1 MMEMLNSSTGYIVEN
16 AIDSEIRI
24 RVWWALFMADNWCS
38 SSLGLP
44 RQMKDSTRPD
54 RLPVDE
60 HLFASLAPE
69 SPCSMVQGCRIPG
82 LWAHMV
88 TLVELFPL
96 IQDLNRRVVHERQLS
111 QTQLEHDTNQLAQ
124 RLELGRGTGG
134 PFLAL
139 HLGFHHYATLLY
151 YQYLDT
157 AFIQTTQSRL
167 FAARCKHHAL
177 GYSTLLARGRQQP
190 GCEAVYP
197 TTTSSSSGE
206 KDTSSFDHFSHHD
219 ANHPSIS
226 LSPLL
231 SPLAHACVTPPPT
244 PEPFSTFT
252 NNAAFFPA
260 DNYSS
265 WRTIYGRTLQLPD
278 GSFLMTWEDY
288 PPEPPQVAFPI
299 YRSTDGGA
307 TWSEYSRVEDTVDG
321 WGLRYQPFLYT
332 LETAWGEYDAGTIL
346 ISGASVPADLSE
358 AFLDIYAS
366 RDAGLTWEF
375 VSHIA
380 YGAGPETVTN
390 GNDAIWEP
398 SFIPYGDQLICFYSD
413 QRDPAHGQ
421 KMVAVTTSD
430 LKS

>member
-54 RLPVDE
+54 RLPVEE

-69 SPCSMVQGCRIPG
+69 SPCSMVQGCRTPG

-96 IQDLNRRVVHERQLS
+96 IQDLNRRVVHERQFS
-111 QTQLEHDTNQLAQ
+111 QTQLEQDTNQLAQ
-124 RLELGRGTGG
+124 RLELWQEILPTEAQLTESNLTEHRRRGTGG

-197 TTTSSSSGE
+197 TVGHMTTVSSSV
-206 KDTSSFDHFSHHD
+206 
-219 ANHPSIS
+219 
-226 LSPLL
+226 LL
-231 SPLAHACVTPPPT
+231 HTLLFGTEDELPQSRHCLENNFEALLELENYWPTVKAMVCLPPVVKLVHV
-244 PEPFSTFT
+244 
-252 NNAAFFPA
+252 
-260 DNYSS
+260 
-265 WRTIYGRTLQLPD
+265 I
-278 GSFLMTWEDY
+278 
-288 PPEPPQVAFPI
+288 
-299 YRSTDGGA
+299 
-307 TWSEYSRVEDTVDG
+307 
-321 WGLRYQPFLYT
+321 
-332 LETAWGEYDAGTIL
+332 
-346 ISGASVPADLSE
+346 
-358 AFLDIYAS
+358 
-366 RDAGLTWEF
+366 
-375 VSHIA
+375 
-380 YGAGPETVTN
+380 
-390 GNDAIWEP
+390 
-398 SFIPYGDQLICFYSD
+398 
-413 QRDPAHGQ
+413 
-421 KMVAVTTSD
+421 
-430 LKS
+430 